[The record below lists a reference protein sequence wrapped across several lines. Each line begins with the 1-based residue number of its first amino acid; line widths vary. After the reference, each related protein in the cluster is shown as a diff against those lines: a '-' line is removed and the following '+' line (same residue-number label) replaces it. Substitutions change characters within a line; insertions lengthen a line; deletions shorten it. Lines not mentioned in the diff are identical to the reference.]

1 MIMVQ
6 ERLKGLLTLL
16 LLVTLPATN
25 AWATHRSEAEKA
37 IQDAKEAHAL
47 AESAGVASPETAEMI
62 REAEGLLPSRQY
74 TKAREAATNAMKQDL
89 FAFEQSKGG
98 KVDQGQATAAQE
110 AIEAAEAARKKA
122 ASVNGEWRDTAQF
135 IKDAEALAKSGDFE
149 AAIALA
155 DKARR
160 QGEMG
165 YEQALRERG
174 ATFPSYVTKP
184 Q

>member
-1 MIMVQ
+1 MMIQ
-6 ERLKGLLTLL
+6 ERFRGLLTAL
-16 LLVTLPATN
+16 LLVTLPASN

-62 REAEGLLPSRQY
+62 QKAEGLMPSRQF
-74 TKAREAATNAMKQDL
+74 TKAQETAMNAMKQDL

-98 KVDQGQATAAQE
+98 QVDQTKDAAAQE
-110 AIEAAEAARKKA
+110 AIGAAEAARKKA

-135 IKDAEALAKSGDFE
+135 IKEAEDLAKSGDFD

-174 ATFPSYVTKP
+174 ATFPSYVTK
-184 Q
+184 QK